1 MSLQTV
7 NVEAMGPMICA
18 AMFDE
23 LKAFDVVDTILY
35 QWQQGSLPIDVSPA
49 GLAVEWA
56 GYVDSW
62 KSK

>member
-1 MSLQTV
+1 
-7 NVEAMGPMICA
+7 
-18 AMFDE
+18 MFDQTKPATDE
-23 LKAFDVVDTILY
+23 YAVMIDTRD
-35 QWQQGSLPIDVSPA
+35 PIDVSPG